1 MTGNRRGWIGCL
13 RRGGR
18 SLTRR
23 RVGEAH
29 EGSLIAPDSWRID
42 QRRFDDL
49 EAGRMHAGVSE
60 WLVRRPL
67 GEHARCTPRPQ
78 TGTEGDGEEIASA
91 PGTGDY
97 FFPPS
102 NSHMPRVST
111 QRAFNFSQIWRP
123 DVGDPG

>member
-1 MTGNRRGWIGCL
+1 
-13 RRGGR
+13 
-18 SLTRR
+18 
-23 RVGEAH
+23 
-29 EGSLIAPDSWRID
+29 
-42 QRRFDDL
+42 
-49 EAGRMHAGVSE
+49 MHAGVSE

-102 NSHMPRVST
+102 NSHTPQGFHPTRVQLLT
-111 QRAFNFSQIWRP
+111 DLAP
-123 DVGDPG
+123 